1 MVARVLPR
9 IGITTT
15 SIQRPSMSL
24 GVQRPTETLDGAYV
38 DATRNAGG
46 IPYLLP
52 NTDPDLAEAYVEPL
66 DGLMLSGGADID
78 PARYGAEPHPETHP
92 PDPGRDAFE
101 LAVLRVARERDLPVL
116 GICRGMQLINVAHGG
131 TLIQHV
137 PDVTNGEHRDLLRWN
152 VPSNPV
158 CVEEG
163 TRLHDVLG
171 RTQILVN
178 SLHHQA
184 VDQMAPGFRRSA
196 HDHEEIIEAIEADD
210 GAPVLGVQWH
220 PEMLATEPVHQLLFS
235 WLVHEASRRRQVVRS
250 G

>member
-15 SIQRPSMSL
+15 SMQRTSMSL
-24 GVQRPTETLDGAYV
+24 GVQRPTAILDADYV
-38 DATRNAGG
+38 NATAMAGG
-46 IPYLLP
+46 VPYLLP

-66 DGLMLSGGADID
+66 DAVMLSGGADID

-92 PDPGRDAFE
+92 PDPERDAFE
-101 LAVLRVARERDLPVL
+101 LAVLRAARERELPVL

-152 VPSNPV
+152 VSSNPV
-158 CVEEG
+158 TVE
-163 TRLHDVLG
+163 TPSRLHDVLG
-171 RTQILVN
+171 HTQITVN

-184 VDQMAPGFRRSA
+184 VDRLAPGFRRSA
-196 HDHEEIIEAIEADD
+196 HDHEDIVEAIEAED
-210 GAPVLGVQWH
+210 GSPVLGVQWH
-220 PEMLATEPVHQLLFS
+220 PEVLATEPVHQLLFS